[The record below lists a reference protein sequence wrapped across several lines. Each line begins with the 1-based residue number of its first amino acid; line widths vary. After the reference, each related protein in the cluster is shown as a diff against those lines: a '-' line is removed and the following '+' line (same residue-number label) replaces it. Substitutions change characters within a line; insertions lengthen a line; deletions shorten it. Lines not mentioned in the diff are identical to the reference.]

1 MTVVVNLRTPEE
13 ENELIAFLKKK
24 HFDYQT
30 TPDSPILTKEQ
41 EKEIIRRD
49 KAFEQG
55 KTGARNWDDIVKE
68 LELVIGE

>member
-24 HFDYQT
+24 RFDYQAT
-30 TPDSPILTKEQ
+30 SDCPILTTEQ

-49 KAFEQG
+49 NAFIQG
-55 KTGARNWDDIVKE
+55 KTSARNWNDIIRD
-68 LELVIGE
+68 LENVYR

>member
-24 HFDYQT
+24 QFDYQT
-30 TPDSPILTKEQ
+30 TPDYPILTTEQ

-49 KAFEQG
+49 KAFIQG
-55 KTGARNWDDIVKE
+55 KTSARNWDDILRD
-68 LELVIGE
+68 LENVYR